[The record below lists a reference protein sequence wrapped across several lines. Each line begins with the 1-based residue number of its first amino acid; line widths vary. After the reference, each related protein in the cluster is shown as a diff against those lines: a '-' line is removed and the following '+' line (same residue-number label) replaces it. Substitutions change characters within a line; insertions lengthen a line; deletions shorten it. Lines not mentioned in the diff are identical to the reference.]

1 MPNDGLGIILLVN
14 ADGKALV
21 ANIRITQK
29 IIRDVLELTSDGVE
43 NRAEQ
48 IEIER
53 WWSQEPSDISLRQP
67 GVHMDRTVD
76 KDELDI
82 NLEAYTGTYHNSGYG
97 SFTICSASSTSQYCT
112 EVLSNFTTVDS
123 HIIAAAAS
131 STPCVRNST
140 KELYASFPRLWSSH
154 LRFVHLGGQK
164 FSLEATSLFP
174 EGYGRN
180 KNPFEALA
188 DDDTGGVIVE
198 FVVSDGDEDEQVDG
212 GRVQGFGMMDLMEGK
227 TARTARERGGS
238 VRERADVWF
247 ERAAQ

>member
-1 MPNDGLGIILLVN
+1 MPNDELGIILLVN

-21 ANIRITQK
+21 PNILITQK
-29 IIRDVLELTSDGVE
+29 IISDVLGLTGDAVE
-43 NRAEQ
+43 GGTEQ
-48 IEIER
+48 TEIER
-53 WWSQEPSDISLRQP
+53 WLSQEPSEISLRRP
-67 GVHMDRTVD
+67 GIRMDRAVN

-82 NLEAYTGTYHNSGYG
+82 DLEAYSGTYNNSGYG

-112 EVLSNFTTVDS
+112 EVLSNFTVVDS
-123 HIIAAAAS
+123 HTITADAS
-131 STPCVRNST
+131 STPYVRNST
-140 KELYASFPRLWSSH
+140 RELYASFPRLWSSH
-154 LRFVHLGGQK
+154 LRFVHLERQK
-164 FSLEATSLFP
+164 FLLEATNLFP
-174 EGYGRN
+174 EGYGKN

-198 FVVSDGDEDEQVDG
+198 FVVSDEDEDEQVDG
-212 GRVQGFGMMDLMEGK
+212 GRVQGFGMMGLMEGK